1 MHSRSK
7 KRKFI
12 YANKMDNLEEM
23 DKYLEKYNFLKLNQK
38 EIKNMSRPV
47 TDMEIKILI
56 KKLKP
61 KKKAEAQDQM
71 ASQVNST
78 NSLEKI

>member
-1 MHSRSK
+1 MHSGSK

-23 DKYLEKYNFLKLNQK
+23 DNYLEKYNFLKLNQK
-38 EIKNMSRPV
+38 EIKNMNRPV
-47 TDMEIKILI
+47 PNMEIKNLI

-61 KKKAEAQDQM
+61 R
-71 ASQVNST
+71 SRW
-78 NSLEKI
+78 LHR

>member
-1 MHSRSK
+1 MHSGSK

-23 DKYLEKYNFLKLNQK
+23 DNYLEKYNFLKLNQK
-38 EIKNMSRPV
+38 EIKNMNRPV
-47 TDMEIKILI
+47 PNMEIKILI

-61 KKKAEAQDQM
+61 R
-71 ASQVNST
+71 T
-78 NSLEKI
+78 RWLHR

>member
-1 MHSRSK
+1 
-7 KRKFI
+7 
-12 YANKMDNLEEM
+12 MDNLEEM

-61 KKKAEAQDQM
+61 KKK
-71 ASQVNST
+71 S
-78 NSLEKI
+78 